1 MKNNQ
6 LEGKVIGIALKM
18 NKVKEEPVSYS
29 TYQGKHKKFYRQIY
43 FEYICLLITDLYK
56 ETVPDNEFCNDFIE
70 RLNTLEDDP
79 EPYYAIG
86 FIEHYEP
93 YRWAWYIIVNKYE
106 VRNLTEEEM
115 LLEGKLFDTF
125 LKSKNIK
132 FWNIEDDK
140 TNL

>member
-1 MKNNQ
+1 
-6 LEGKVIGIALKM
+6 M

-70 RLNTLEDDP
+70 RLNTLEEDP
-79 EPYYAIG
+79 KPYYAIG

-93 YRWAWYIIVNKYE
+93 YSWAWYIIVNKYE

-140 TNL
+140 N

>member
-1 MKNNQ
+1 MPEFYVEISHPDNKYQ
-6 LEGKVIGIALKM
+6 VTPIKDYILTLEGTPAGLPYGSSSGHWADSGKM
-18 NKVKEEPVSYS
+18 WTE
-29 TYQGKHKKFYRQIY
+29 Q
-43 FEYICLLITDLYK
+43 LK

-70 RLNTLEDDP
+70 RLNTLENDP

-106 VRNLTEEEM
+106 VRNLTEEEI
-115 LLEGKLFDTF
+115 LLENKLFDTF

-140 TNL
+140 N

>member
-18 NKVKEEPVSYS
+18 NKVKEKPVSYS

-70 RLNTLEDDP
+70 RLNTLENDP

-106 VRNLTEEEM
+106 VRNLTEEEI
-115 LLEGKLFDTF
+115 LLKNKLFDTF

-140 TNL
+140 N

>member
-18 NKVKEEPVSYS
+18 NKVKEKPVSYI

-106 VRNLTEEEM
+106 VRNLTEEEKI
-115 LLEGKLFDTF
+115 LEHNLFNDF
-125 LKSKNIK
+125 LERKKINY
-132 FWNIEDDK
+132 WNIEDTK
-140 TNL
+140 N

>member
-18 NKVKEEPVSYS
+18 NKVKEKPVSYS

-43 FEYICLLITDLYK
+43 FEYICLLITDLYE

-70 RLNTLEDDP
+70 RLNTLEEDP
-79 EPYYAIG
+79 KPYYAIG

-93 YRWAWYIIVNKYE
+93 YSWAWYIIVNKYE

-140 TNL
+140 N

>member
-18 NKVKEEPVSYS
+18 NKVKEEPVSYT

-93 YRWAWYIIVNKYE
+93 YSWAWYIIVNKYE

-125 LKSKNIK
+125 LKSKDIK

-140 TNL
+140 T

>member
-115 LLEGKLFDTF
+115 LLEGKLFDAF
-125 LKSKNIK
+125 LKSKNSK

-140 TNL
+140 N

>member
-70 RLNTLEDDP
+70 RLNTLENDP
-79 EPYYAIG
+79 KPYYAIG

-93 YRWAWYIIVNKYE
+93 YSWAWYIIVNKYE
-106 VRNLTEEEM
+106 VRNLIEEEI
-115 LLEGKLFDTF
+115 LLENKLFDTF

-140 TNL
+140 N

>member
-70 RLNTLEDDP
+70 RLNTLENDP

-106 VRNLTEEEM
+106 VRNLTEEEI
-115 LLEGKLFDTF
+115 LLENKLFDTF

-140 TNL
+140 N

>member
-1 MKNNQ
+1 MI
-6 LEGKVIGIALKM
+6 LLKD
-18 NKVKEEPVSYS
+18 
-29 TYQGKHKKFYRQIY
+29 
-43 FEYICLLITDLYK
+43 LIL
-56 ETVPDNEFCNDFIE
+56 
-70 RLNTLEDDP
+70 P

-106 VRNLTEEEM
+106 VRNLTEEEI
-115 LLEGKLFDTF
+115 LLENKLFDTF

-140 TNL
+140 N

>member
-18 NKVKEEPVSYS
+18 NKVKEKPVSYS

-70 RLNTLEDDP
+70 RLNTLENDP
-79 EPYYAIG
+79 KPYYAIG

-93 YRWAWYIIVNKYE
+93 YSWAWYIIVNKYE
-106 VRNLTEEEM
+106 VRNLTEEEI
-115 LLEGKLFDTF
+115 LLENKLFDTC
-125 LKSKNIK
+125 LKSKTIK

-140 TNL
+140 N

>member
-18 NKVKEEPVSYS
+18 NKVKEKPVSYS

-106 VRNLTEEEM
+106 VRNLTEEEI

-140 TNL
+140 N

>member
-1 MKNNQ
+1 
-6 LEGKVIGIALKM
+6 M

-70 RLNTLEDDP
+70 RLNTLENDP

-106 VRNLTEEEM
+106 VRNLTEEEI
-115 LLEGKLFDTF
+115 LLENK
-125 LKSKNIK
+125 
-132 FWNIEDDK
+132 
-140 TNL
+140 

>member
-18 NKVKEEPVSYS
+18 NKVKEKPVSYS

-106 VRNLTEEEM
+106 VRNLTEEEI
-115 LLEGKLFDTF
+115 LLENKLFDTF

-140 TNL
+140 N

>member
-18 NKVKEEPVSYS
+18 NKVKEKPVSYS

-56 ETVPDNEFCNDFIE
+56 ETVHDNEFCNDFIE

-79 EPYYAIG
+79 KPYYAIG

-93 YRWAWYIIVNKYE
+93 YSWAWYIIVNKYE

-140 TNL
+140 N

>member
-18 NKVKEEPVSYS
+18 NKVKEKPVSYS

-70 RLNTLEDDP
+70 RLNTLEEDP

-115 LLEGKLFDTF
+115 LLEGKLFDAF

-140 TNL
+140 N

>member
-70 RLNTLEDDP
+70 RLNTLEEDP

-140 TNL
+140 N

>member
-18 NKVKEEPVSYS
+18 NKVKEKPVSYS

-79 EPYYAIG
+79 KPYYAIG

-140 TNL
+140 N

>member
-79 EPYYAIG
+79 KPYYAIG

-93 YRWAWYIIVNKYE
+93 YSWAWYIIVNKYE

-140 TNL
+140 N

>member
-18 NKVKEEPVSYS
+18 NKVKEKPVSYS

-140 TNL
+140 N

>member
-18 NKVKEEPVSYS
+18 NKVKEKPVSYS

-70 RLNTLEDDP
+70 RLNTLEEDP
-79 EPYYAIG
+79 KPYYAIG

-93 YRWAWYIIVNKYE
+93 YSWAWYIIVNKYE

-140 TNL
+140 N

>member
-18 NKVKEEPVSYS
+18 NKVKEEPVSYT

-70 RLNTLEDDP
+70 RLNTLEEDP

-140 TNL
+140 T

>member
-18 NKVKEEPVSYS
+18 NKVKEKPVSYS

-93 YRWAWYIIVNKYE
+93 YSWAWYIIVNKYE

-140 TNL
+140 N

>member
-18 NKVKEEPVSYS
+18 NKVKEKPVSYS

-70 RLNTLEDDP
+70 RLNTLENDP
-79 EPYYAIG
+79 KPYYAIG

-93 YRWAWYIIVNKYE
+93 YSWAWYIIVNKYE

-140 TNL
+140 N

>member
-18 NKVKEEPVSYS
+18 NKVKEKPVSYS

-70 RLNTLEDDP
+70 RLNTLENDP
-79 EPYYAIG
+79 KPYYAIG

-93 YRWAWYIIVNKYE
+93 YSWAWYIIVNKYE
-106 VRNLTEEEM
+106 VRNLTEEEI
-115 LLEGKLFDTF
+115 LLENKLFDTF

-140 TNL
+140 N